1 MAMISV
7 AAGRQLGYDFEKPIV
22 LPKGSPRRPML
33 DAAVLDQI
41 ESEWWQQ
48 TLFETIGNA
57 RSP

>member
-1 MAMISV
+1 MVDTSFSSESYAI
-7 AAGRQLGYDFEKPIV
+7 L
-22 LPKGSPRRPML
+22 LPKGSTLRPML

>member
-1 MAMISV
+1 
-7 AAGRQLGYDFEKPIV
+7 
-22 LPKGSPRRPML
+22 ML

-41 ESEWWQQ
+41 ESDWWQQ